1 MAEADRSAPRTE
13 QAPRAVFTSV
23 TKSHLASARVLMHS
37 VRRQMP
43 GWRRFV
49 LLADE
54 VDGCFDPAEEPF
66 ETVEAQGLPVPDFRR
81 MAFRYGPME
90 LCCALKPWGLRYLL
104 EERGFGRA
112 LYLDSDV
119 ELYSPLSRIE
129 EALEE
134 RNIALTPHLASPLR
148 GPGEGPPEDHILRDG
163 TYNGGLVGVRDSE
176 TSRSFL
182 NWWAEKVAYDCV
194 VDRERGLMYDQKWLD
209 MVPALFA
216 GVEVLR
222 DAGYNVA
229 YWNLANRPVT
239 RGAAGEWLAGGT
251 QLAFFHFSYF
261 RPGRELPFGPVGPRR
276 ESLASEVSELLDGY
290 AERLR
295 DAGYEECAAWP
306 YAYGAFGDGTPVH
319 PAFRE
324 FHREVLYPR
333 GLGAPE
339 DPFDP
344 KNGTMPALTGR
355 WRDSAW
361 VGAVAA
367 LYRFIVATGD
377 RHPSA
382 PLHGPVAFAEW
393 CSQHG
398 EETGVGERFVSAQRE
413 LLASF
418 KKGGERP
425 PRHLTGDA
433 LALLKQGKAV
443 RVAGLCSQLSRTL
456 HTILSKPPVR
466 FYRAVKSALKR
477 VVQRTDE

>member
-1 MAEADRSAPRTE
+1 MD
-13 QAPRAVFTSV
+13 
-23 TKSHLASARVLMHS
+23 S
-37 VRRQMP
+37 VRRHMP

-54 VDGCFDPAEEPF
+54 VDGWFDPAAEPF
-66 ETVEAQGLPVPDFRR
+66 QTVEAQALPVPDFRR

-104 EERGFGRA
+104 EERGLGRV

-134 RNIALTPHLASPLR
+134 RNIALTPHLVGPLR
-148 GPGEGPPEDHILRDG
+148 GSGEGPPEGHILRDG

-182 NWWAEKVAYDCV
+182 NWWTEKVAYDCL
-194 VDRERGLMYDQKWLD
+194 VDRERGLMYDQKWLN

-216 GVEVLR
+216 GVETLR
-222 DAGYNVA
+222 DPGYNVA

-251 QLAFFHFSYF
+251 QLAFFHFSYY
-261 RPGRELPFGPVGPRR
+261 RPGREPPFGPIGPCR
-276 ESLASEVSELLDGY
+276 ESLSSEVTELLDGY
-290 AERLR
+290 ADRLL
-295 DAGYEECAAWP
+295 DSGYEECAGWP
-306 YAYGAFGDGTPVH
+306 YAYGAFADGTPVH

-324 FHREVLYPR
+324 FHREILYPH

-344 KNGTMPALTGR
+344 RNGTMPALTSR
-355 WRDSAW
+355 WRDSVW

-367 LYRFIVATGD
+367 LYRFIVATGG
-377 RHPSA
+377 RHTCA
-382 PLHGPVAFAEW
+382 PLHDPTAFAEW
-393 CSQHG
+393 CAQHS
-398 EETGVGERFVSAQRE
+398 EETGVGEPFVSAQRD
-413 LLASF
+413 LSASLD
-418 KKGGERP
+418 GGGKRP
-425 PRHLTGDA
+425 SPPLTGDA

-443 RVAGLCSQLSRTL
+443 RVAGLCSQFSLRL
-456 HTILSKPPVR
+456 HRVLNKPPFK

-477 VVQRTDE
+477 VVQGSDE